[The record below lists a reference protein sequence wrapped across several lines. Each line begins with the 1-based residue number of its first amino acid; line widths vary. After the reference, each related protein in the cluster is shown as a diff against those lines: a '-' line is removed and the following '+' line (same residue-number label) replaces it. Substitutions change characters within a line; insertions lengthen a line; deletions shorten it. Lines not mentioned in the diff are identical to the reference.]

1 MTTITALP
9 TPPQP
14 NDPVDVFNTR
24 AFAFWGA
31 MPQFR
36 GEVNDVAIEIEAW
49 ASAAANSE
57 AAAELAETGA
67 ETARDVAIANANA
80 AAASAGA
87 SAWVSGTTYA
97 LGDRVW
103 SPLNQRLYSRSVA
116 GGGTTDPSADAAN
129 WTPIWP
135 LPKLVSTRSFYL

>member
-1 MTTITALP
+1 MTIAALP
-9 TPPQP
+9 TPPGP
-14 NDPVDVFNTR
+14 TDDVATFNAR
-24 AFAFWGA
+24 AFALLGA
-31 MPQFR
+31 LPTFVT
-36 GEVNDVAIEIEAW
+36 ETN
-49 ASAAANSE
+49 AAAVDVDAAAAAAAASE
-57 AAAELAETGA
+57 AAAELAEVAA
-67 ETARDVAIANANA
+67 EAARDTAIANANA

-103 SPLNQRLYSRSVA
+103 SPINQRLYSRSVA